1 MTELML
7 PQLFDIVPD
16 ALLLVDAGGWV
27 IRANA
32 NAESLFRYPAGT
44 LAGIRV
50 EALMP
55 PAARERHVQ
64 HRQAY
69 MSAPRIRPMG
79 HMDQVLVGQ
88 KADGQQ
94 FPVEIALSPIE
105 TGQGCYYLASVR
117 DISETQRVRQSLV
130 RAKYDKFMARV
141 GQMALDAE
149 SEQQVVSLLPGMLL
163 AEIQASVV
171 ALAFPE
177 TEGRAMDLRLAG
189 TVDLEAFRQ
198 AMSSHWM
205 LLEGALPLDKATML
219 DAQQLMLLAQPG
231 ATLSCGAATL
241 LRERGQPSGMLLVL
255 YEDAGP
261 LQHDILH
268 LIHGIAV
275 LVASIMQRHMTA
287 EQLAHAQRLD
297 SIGQLTGGIA
307 HDFNNLLTII
317 SGSLQ
322 LLDDEYAGNA
332 GAQELI
338 SGALHSVARGA
349 SLTSKLLAFA
359 RRQPLAPRSV
369 DLHRLIYDLGT
380 LLQRTLGESFTLTIE
395 CQRALPPAHVDPCQ
409 LETALVNVV
418 LNARDALPGSGDI
431 TLSVAEQ
438 WIKPQ
443 EMEELSPGHYL
454 LVRVKDR
461 GMGMS
466 ACTARRAVEP
476 FFTTK
481 PMGQG
486 SGLGLS
492 MVYGFVKQSRGML
505 RIDTTK
511 GQGTT
516 VSMYLPVSSAVPESP
531 SPAPHREAGMQSTV
545 LVVEDDPGVRRVAVS
560 FLKAAGYATL
570 EAGSAAEALALAGN
584 HPEIALVFSDVML
597 GAGRNGHALARA
609 LHEQMPGLAVLLTT
623 GHDDV
628 PDPAGEQESHPP
640 LLRKPYLRE
649 ELLLA
654 VHRLVSG

>member
-1 MTELML
+1 ML

-16 ALLLVDAGGWV
+16 ALLLVDTGGWV

-88 KADGQQ
+88 KAGGQQ

-141 GQMALDAE
+141 GQMALDAD

-171 ALAFPE
+171 ALVFPE
-177 TEGRAMDLRLAG
+177 TEGHAMDLRLAG

-219 DAQQLMLLAQPG
+219 DAQQLILLAQPG

-261 LQHDILH
+261 FQHDVLH

-275 LVASIMQRHMTA
+275 LVASIMQRHRTA

-369 DLHRLIYDLGT
+369 DLHRLIHDLGT

-418 LNARDALPGSGDI
+418 LNARDALPGRGDI
-431 TLSVAEQ
+431 ALSVAEQ

-443 EMEELSPGHYL
+443 EMEELHAGHYL
-454 LVRVKDR
+454 LVRIKDR

-505 RIDTTK
+505 RIDTAK

-516 VSMYLPVSSAVPESP
+516 VSMYLPVSSALPEP
-531 SPAPHREAGMQSTV
+531 SLPAFRREAGMQSTV

-560 FLKAAGYATL
+560 LLNAAGYATL
-570 EAGSAAEALALAGN
+570 EAASAAEALALAGD
-584 HPEIALVFSDVML
+584 HPDIALVFSDVML
-597 GAGRNGHALARA
+597 GAGLNGHGLARA
-609 LHEQMPGLAVLLTT
+609 LQERMPGLAVLLTT

-628 PDPAGEQESHPP
+628 PDPAGQQGSHPP

-649 ELLLA
+649 DLLLA